1 MRGAPILLAAAP
13 VAAALAALAL
23 AAATGVSQRSG
34 LPGVLEPY
42 AYGFFLDRYP
52 LFAFALVYGLV
63 RIVCAVAMPGPA
75 SPVRRAVLGL
85 AGLVLLLAAA
95 LYPTFGGLVLRAGF
109 GTGSMAF
116 LTNTPLWGAYAI
128 GSAVA
133 ALLFGLAMGVPI
145 VLATLRR
152 RAPEGFGRRVRR
164 ALATAILSFLALWLG
179 AAVLGLA
186 REAGIGPWPRRAFAA
201 DEALRAG
208 LLVLAATLPHALVSL
223 VRAGRPEPVRRPS
236 LKDRLRPM

>member
-1 MRGAPILLAAAP
+1 MRGAPILLTAAP

-34 LPGVLEPY
+34 VPGALEPY
-42 AYGFFLDRYP
+42 AYGLFLDRYP

-75 SPVRRAVLGL
+75 SPVRRAVFGL
-85 AGLVLLLAAA
+85 AGLVLLLAAS

-109 GTGSMAF
+109 STGSMAF

-152 RAPEGFGRRVRR
+152 RAPEGFWRRVRR

-186 REAGIGPWPRRAFAA
+186 REAGIGPWPRRPLAA
-201 DEALRAG
+201 DEALRAS

>member
-23 AAATGVSQRSG
+23 AAATGLSQRSG
-34 LPGVLEPY
+34 LPGAVEPF

-52 LFAFALVYGLV
+52 LFAFGLVYGLV
-63 RIVCAVAMPGPA
+63 RIVCAVSAPGPA

-85 AGLVLLLAAA
+85 LGLGLLLAVS

-116 LTNTPLWGAYAI
+116 LTNTPLWAAYAI
-128 GSAVA
+128 GAAVA
-133 ALLFGLAMGVPI
+133 ALLFGLALGVPV

-152 RAPEGFGRRVRR
+152 RAPEGFWRRVRR
-164 ALATAILSFLALWLG
+164 GLVTATASFLALWIG

-186 REAGIGPWPRRAFAA
+186 READIGPWPRRPFAG
-201 DEALRAG
+201 DEALRAA
-208 LLVLAATLPHALVSL
+208 LMVLAATLPHALVSL

>member
-13 VAAALAALAL
+13 VAAALAALATV
-23 AAATGVSQRSG
+23 AATGLSQRSG
-34 LPGVLEPY
+34 LPSAVEPF

-52 LFAFALVYGLV
+52 LFAFAIVYGLV
-63 RIVCAVAMPGPA
+63 RIVCAAAAPGPA
-75 SPVRRAVLGL
+75 SPVRRAVFGL
-85 AGLVLLLAAA
+85 AGLALLLGAS

-109 GTGSMAF
+109 GSGSMAF
-116 LTNTPLWGAYAI
+116 LTNTPLWASYAI

-133 ALLFGLAMGVPI
+133 ALLFGLAMGIPI

-164 ALATAILSFLALWLG
+164 AIATMLLSFLALWLG
-179 AAVLGLA
+179 AAILGLA
-186 REAGIGPWPRRAFAA
+186 REAGIGPWPRRPFAT
-201 DEALRAG
+201 DEALRAA
-208 LLVLAATLPHALVSL
+208 LVVLAATVPHALVSL
-223 VRAGRPEPVRRPS
+223 LRAGRPEPVRRPS

>member
-23 AAATGVSQRSG
+23 AAATGLSQRSG
-34 LPGVLEPY
+34 LPGAVEPF

-52 LFAFALVYGLV
+52 LFAFGLVYGLV
-63 RIVCAVAMPGPA
+63 RIVCAVSAPGPA

-85 AGLVLLLAAA
+85 LGLGLLLAVS

-116 LTNTPLWGAYAI
+116 LTNTPLWAAYAI
-128 GSAVA
+128 GAAVA
-133 ALLFGLAMGVPI
+133 ALLFGLALGVPV

-152 RAPEGFGRRVRR
+152 RATEGFWRRVRR
-164 ALATAILSFLALWLG
+164 GLVTATASFLALWIG

-186 REAGIGPWPRRAFAA
+186 RE
-201 DEALRAG
+201 
-208 LLVLAATLPHALVSL
+208 
-223 VRAGRPEPVRRPS
+223 
-236 LKDRLRPM
+236 